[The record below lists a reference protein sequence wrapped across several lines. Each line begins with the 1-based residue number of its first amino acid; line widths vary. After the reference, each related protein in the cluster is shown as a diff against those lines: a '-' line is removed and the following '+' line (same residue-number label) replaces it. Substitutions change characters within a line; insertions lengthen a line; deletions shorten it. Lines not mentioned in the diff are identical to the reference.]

1 MRVEFDPDKRL
12 RTLQERGLDFMDA
25 PQIFAGNHV
34 TFPDRRRI
42 YGEDRYITSVCLF
55 WRLIFITAE
64 FQMECAK
71 FFLYGIISTIRVRSG
86 ALQDPVLF

>member
-42 YGEDRYITSVCLF
+42 YGEDRYITF
-55 WRLIFITAE
+55 G
-64 FQMECAK
+64 
-71 FFLYGIISTIRVRSG
+71 FLNHRMTVTVWTERNGIKRIISMRKANEREVRRI
-86 ALQDPVLF
+86 ALVER

>member
-42 YGEDRYITSVCLF
+42 YGEDRSITF
-55 WRLIFITAE
+55 G
-64 FQMECAK
+64 
-71 FFLYGIISTIRVRSG
+71 FLNHRMTVTVWI
-86 ALQDPVLF
+86 